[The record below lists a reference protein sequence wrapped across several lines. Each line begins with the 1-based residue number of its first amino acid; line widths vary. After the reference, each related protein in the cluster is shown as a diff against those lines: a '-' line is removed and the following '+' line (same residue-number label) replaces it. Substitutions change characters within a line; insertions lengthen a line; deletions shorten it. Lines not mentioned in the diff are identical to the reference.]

1 MPAKIDFARLT
12 PADALDLGV
21 LMEEEARQRYID
33 FAEMLEEV
41 HHNRD
46 AAAFCRV
53 MVGNEERH
61 GKELWKRRHERY
73 PDAPTRVTA
82 AMLYDVEAPE
92 QEHAGA
98 FMTPRGAM
106 LMALDAEKKAEAFF
120 RGAIAGTLDRDVATL
135 FAELAEEEVEH
146 QRMVREQLAKLP
158 AEAPVRR
165 DDIADE
171 PVGQD

>member
-1 MPAKIDFARLT
+1 MPAKIEFSKLS

-41 HHNRD
+41 HHNRA

-61 GKELWKRRHERY
+61 GKELWRQRHERY
-73 PDAPTRVTA
+73 PDAPARVTA
-82 AMLYDVEAPE
+82 DMLYDVEAPG
-92 QEHAGA
+92 QENPSA
-98 FMTPRGAM
+98 FMTPRATM

-120 RGAIAGTLDRDVATL
+120 RGAIAGTLDPEVATL

-158 AEAPVRR
+158 AEESVGR
-165 DDIADE
+165 DDVADE

>member
-1 MPAKIDFARLT
+1 MPASIDFAKLT
-12 PADALDLGV
+12 PADALDLAV
-21 LMEEEARQRYID
+21 LMEEEARQRYMD
-33 FAEMLEEV
+33 FAELLEGV

-61 GKELWKRRHERY
+61 GKELWRQRHELY

-92 QEHAGA
+92 QESPSA
-98 FMTPRGAM
+98 FMTARAAM
-106 LMALDAEKKAEAFF
+106 LMALAAERKAEAFF
-120 RGAIAGTLDRDVATL
+120 RGAIAGTLDAEVATL
-135 FAELAEEEVEH
+135 FAELAEEEVDH

-158 AEAPVRR
+158 AEEPVRR
-165 DDIADE
+165 DDVADDA
-171 PVGQD
+171 VGQD